1 MAKDFSLKKY
11 FKKQYIKEFK
21 SNSQKETD
29 AMRSSTFTSYDE
41 EGEQSYLK
49 ESRVD
54 QSKIFDQSEIEE
66 IIGEIREITGILED
80 RFNSDVEYQEFR
92 FSSGEG
98 GFSFQWSHS
107 RQMGGRFGLSINKD
121 GNYLSAISYYSKKYF
136 GKEKIKSSNTFVQ
149 NIETWRDLNNE
160 MLISIWAQL
169 EPMVVQ
175 NEINTKAAL
184 SAEAKAQADYY
195 GSKAKT
201 GRIGYGL
208 TQQPRMRNE
217 ASINDPILVKARAAR
232 DQMDKVKSTPK
243 PNFDEVLDLRDEKG
257 DLERRIK
264 NLYREMES
272 DPDVEAEGG
281 PVADQYGDELNKL
294 ETRLFKVKKQIKNYD
309 MNEGDYAD
317 RLANSDTDSDG
328 RNTWGDKTG
337 YSDKEMAQGK
347 GKLKKYPDKDGRNVW
362 GDKVDYSDAEKKVK
376 GLNEA
381 TEKSWNAVDVSRKA
395 EKEIGNKEWNERTTK
410 KLDMLKSLNKAGK
423 FKKDWD
429 EDKLQG
435 WVDKNYSWEKL
446 SQQFKI
452 NEGSCGYTPDGKP
465 RSKPAG
471 PDLLKLKEKIFNSL
485 KK

>member
-1 MAKDFSLKKY
+1 MSKEFSLTKY
-11 FKKQYIKEFK
+11 FRDKYIQEVDK
-21 SNSQKETD
+21 SNAEKETD
-29 AMRSSTFTSYDE
+29 AMRSSTFTAYDE
-41 EGEQSYLK
+41 EGEQPYLK

-80 RFNSDVEYQEFR
+80 GFNSDVEYQEFR

-98 GFSFQWSHS
+98 GFSFQWSRS

-121 GNYLSAISYYSKKYF
+121 GNSLSAISYYNKKYF

-175 NEINTKAAL
+175 NEIDTQAAL

-232 DQMDKVKSTPK
+232 DQMDKLKSTSK

-294 ETRLFKVKKQIKNYD
+294 ETRLSQVNKQIKNYD
-309 MNEGDYAD
+309 MNEG
-317 RLANSDTDSDG
+317 
-328 RNTWGDKTG
+328 KFI
-337 YSDKEMAQGK
+337 
-347 GKLKKYPDKDGRNVW
+347 
-362 GDKVDYSDAEKKVK
+362 
-376 GLNEA
+376 NET

-465 RSKPAG
+465 RSKPSG

>member
-1 MAKDFSLKKY
+1 MDDNFSLTKY
-11 FKKQYIKEFK
+11 FRDQYLQEANK
-21 SNSQKETD
+21 SNAEKETD
-29 AMRSSTFTSYDE
+29 AMRSSTFTAYDE
-41 EGEQSYLK
+41 EGEQPYLK

-80 RFNSDVEYQEFR
+80 GFNSDVEYQEFR

-98 GFSFQWSHS
+98 GFSFKWAHS
-107 RQMGGRFGLSINKD
+107 RNWGGRFGLSINKD
-121 GNYLSAISYYSKKYF
+121 GNYLSAISYYNKNYF

-149 NIETWRDLNNE
+149 NIETWRDLDDQI
-160 MLISIWAQL
+160 LISIWAQL
-169 EPMVVQ
+169 QPLVKK
-175 NEINTKAAL
+175 NEEEAKLAL
-184 SAEAKAQADYY
+184 DREAKAQADYY
-195 GSKAKT
+195 GAKADT

-217 ASINDPILVKARAAR
+217 ASINDPVLVKARAAKTER
-232 DQMDKVKSTPK
+232 EKIASAPK
-243 PNFDEVLDLRDEKG
+243 PKKMRISRRAAELVDGFELE
-257 DLERRIK
+257 DLERNLRRI
-264 NLYREMES
+264 YRDMEQEA
-272 DPDVEAEGG
+272 EAEGG
-281 PVADQYGDELNKL
+281 PIADQYADEIDTH
-294 ETRLFKVKKQIKNYD
+294 EQAIRFIKN
-309 MNEGDYAD
+309 
-317 RLANSDTDSDG
+317 
-328 RNTWGDKTG
+328 
-337 YSDKEMAQGK
+337 QGK
-347 GKLKKYPDKDGRNVW
+347 
-362 GDKVDYSDAEKKVK
+362 EKAQMTYDQAIK
-376 GLNEA
+376 ES
-381 TEKSWNAVDVSRKA
+381 TESKWNAVDVSRKA

-471 PDLLKLKEKIFNSL
+471 PDLMELKEKIFNSL